1 MDLDPFHPMDRME
14 IFKELIEYRMILLN
28 LRTNFMT
35 CGISFYKKFYK
46 KNNNK
51 LFFNCKQHNPKL
63 KDLINK
69 QWNKVLET
77 FLQSRC
83 LEFPILIFFTKA
95 SKFDF
100 LEKSGIETKYW
111 I

>member
-46 KNNNK
+46 K
-51 LFFNCKQHNPKL
+51 KQ
-63 KDLINK
+63 
-69 QWNKVLET
+69 
-77 FLQSRC
+77 
-83 LEFPILIFFTKA
+83 
-95 SKFDF
+95 
-100 LEKSGIETKYW
+100 
-111 I
+111 